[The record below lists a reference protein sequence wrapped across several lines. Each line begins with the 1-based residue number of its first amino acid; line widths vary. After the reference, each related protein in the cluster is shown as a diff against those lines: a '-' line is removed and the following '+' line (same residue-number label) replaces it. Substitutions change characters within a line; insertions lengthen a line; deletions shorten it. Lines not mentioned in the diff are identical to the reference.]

1 MVNIRK
7 IVRFLNNKEEF
18 SLYDHDDIDYYGI
31 RDIENLFDVSEEN
44 YYKPM
49 FVKSSHKDNYKH
61 GSNGDIKKELSVN

>member
-31 RDIENLFDVSEEN
+31 RDIENLFDV
-44 YYKPM
+44 
-49 FVKSSHKDNYKH
+49 
-61 GSNGDIKKELSVN
+61 I